1 MTETV
6 ELSRQTVKKILR
18 LYIDA
23 TDLLEE
29 IPKLQ
34 DQGRLSEASQHIGA
48 ELEARVTEMNECEKD
63 DPVLREL
70 LEEISNDQINENSS
84 LSELEKEVLD

>member
-6 ELSRQTVKKILR
+6 ELSRETVKKILR

-48 ELEARVTEMNECEKD
+48 ELEARVTEMNECEQN